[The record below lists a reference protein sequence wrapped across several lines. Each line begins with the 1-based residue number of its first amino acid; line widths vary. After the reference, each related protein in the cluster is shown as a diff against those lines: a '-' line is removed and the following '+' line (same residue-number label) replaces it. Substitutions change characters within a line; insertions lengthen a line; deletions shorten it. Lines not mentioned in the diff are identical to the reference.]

1 MKKKGILLAG
11 GMGTRL
17 SPITTAVN
25 KHFLPIYNKPLFFY
39 PLSILI
45 MGGAKEIQIVSDKKS
60 IPYFKKIIAKLNL
73 RTKFFYKIQ
82 DKPIG
87 IVDGIIKS
95 EKFINK
101 SDFILMLGDNFFYG
115 QHLSLQINELF
126 KKKNAILLFKKK
138 NSDSFG
144 VAKIKKNKLI
154 KIYEKPK
161 KFISNDVVTGLYVYE
176 NKVIDICKKMKP
188 SKRGE
193 LEVSDLNNILI
204 KKKIL
209 DFHTL
214 GRGTVWLDA
223 GTFDDLL
230 KTSEFVKIIQ
240 DRSGFE
246 IADLP
251 EIEKNYL

>member
-73 RTKFFYKIQ
+73 KTKFFYKIQ

-101 SDFILMLGDNFFYG
+101 SDFILMLGDNFF
-115 QHLSLQINELF
+115 LWTTFITT
-126 KKKNAILLFKKK
+126 
-138 NSDSFG
+138 
-144 VAKIKKNKLI
+144 NK
-154 KIYEKPK
+154 
-161 KFISNDVVTGLYVYE
+161 
-176 NKVIDICKKMKP
+176 
-188 SKRGE
+188 
-193 LEVSDLNNILI
+193 
-204 KKKIL
+204 
-209 DFHTL
+209 
-214 GRGTVWLDA
+214 
-223 GTFDDLL
+223 
-230 KTSEFVKIIQ
+230 
-240 DRSGFE
+240 
-246 IADLP
+246 
-251 EIEKNYL
+251 